1 MAQLDNVEETMMAEI
16 NEIYA
21 RLKDEDINV
30 EPEEALCLLGYC
42 NTILPRVCEMLVV
55 AEGIV
60 RQAQG
65 EASSRLQDALD
76 EEGKKI
82 SQRNFDRQIEM
93 ETDTQIR
100 AARLVER
107 LSATLDKRIKSLIT
121 AISYGK
127 QIRGGQR

>member
-1 MAQLDNVEETMMAEI
+1 MAHLDGIEETMMAEI
-16 NEIYA
+16 NEVYA
-21 RLKDEDINV
+21 RLKEEDINI
-30 EPEEALCLLGYC
+30 EPEDALAALGYC
-42 NTILPRVCEMLVV
+42 NTILPRVSEMLVV
-55 AEGIV
+55 AEGTV
-60 RQAQG
+60 RQVQG
-65 EASSRLQDALD
+65 EASSRLQDELD

-121 AISYGK
+121 TISYGK